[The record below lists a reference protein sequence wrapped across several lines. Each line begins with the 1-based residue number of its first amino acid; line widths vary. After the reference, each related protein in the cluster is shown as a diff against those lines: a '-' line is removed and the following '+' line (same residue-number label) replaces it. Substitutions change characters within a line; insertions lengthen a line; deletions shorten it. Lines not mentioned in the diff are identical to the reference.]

1 MATMRTLRNT
11 HRVVRFVLVWLALSL
26 GAGTM
31 KLAMPSDA
39 GVTKIV
45 GHALDGPLCVN
56 LRGPRHLPP
65 GFSGNPCR
73 M

>member
-1 MATMRTLRNT
+1 MRVLRNT
-11 HRVVRFVLVWLALSL
+11 HRVVGFVPAWLAVSL

-39 GVTKIV
+39 GVTKVV
-45 GHALDGPLCVN
+45 GHALHGPLCAN

-65 GFSGNPCR
+65 GFSGDPCR